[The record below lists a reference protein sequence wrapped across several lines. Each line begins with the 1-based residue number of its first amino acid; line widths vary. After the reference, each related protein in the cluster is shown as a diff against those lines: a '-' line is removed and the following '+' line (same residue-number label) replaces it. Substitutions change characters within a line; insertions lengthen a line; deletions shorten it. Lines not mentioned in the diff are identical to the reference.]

1 LITAGDM
8 AMAAAQGPQA
18 LPTEARVVAF
28 RERILLVVLYVTV
41 LASSVAFIEPSPHD
55 ALMGVLAVCCVVAGV
70 RFERKTALLILLLL
84 VWNVAGLM
92 SLLNVSTEAKAIQY
106 TATSF
111 YLAITAVIFAC
122 LFAQNIMPRLA
133 TMRAAYILTAVL
145 AALEAIS
152 GYFHL
157 FPGSSIFLAMDRG
170 AGTFKDPNVF
180 GPFLVWPILFVM
192 QRVIA
197 RRITLRDL
205 LILGILSIGLFLSFS
220 RGAWVHM
227 AVSGFVLLALLFFS
241 APDTRFRMR
250 LVTLSLICIVAIA
263 LLIVALLSLDS
274 VREMFQQRAQAVQY
288 YDVGEGGRFRLQEL
302 AFGALLDYPNGMG
315 PFEFARI
322 HGVQQHNVYLQA
334 FMVYGWIGGATY
346 LIMLATT
353 LMLGLRT
360 VFVATP
366 WQPYLLTALAAF
378 AGEVFEGVVIDSDH
392 WRHFYLL
399 LGMVWGLGAASI
411 NSLRQQHSFSVAP
424 WPAST
429 ARGERPA

>member
-1 LITAGDM
+1 M
-8 AMAAAQGPQA
+8 AIAPASPLQAQPMPAQA
-18 LPTEARVVAF
+18 VPL

-55 ALMGVLAVCCVVAGV
+55 ALMGVLAVCCLVAGV

-92 SLLNVSTEAKAIQY
+92 SLLNVSAEEKAIQY

-111 YLAITAVIFAC
+111 YLAIAAVIFAC
-122 LFAQNIMPRLA
+122 LFAQNTMPRLA

-145 AALEAIS
+145 VSLEAIS

-180 GPFLVWPILFVM
+180 GPFLIWPMLFVM

-205 LILGILSIGLFLSFS
+205 FILGILSIGLFLSFS

-241 APDTRFRMR
+241 APDTRYRMR

-302 AFGALLDYPNGMG
+302 AFGALLDFPNGMG
-315 PFEFARI
+315 PFEFVRVY
-322 HGVQQHNVYLQA
+322 GLQQHNVYLQA
-334 FMVYGWIGGATY
+334 FMVYGWVGGLTY
-346 LIMLATT
+346 IIMVVAT

-360 VFVATP
+360 AFVATP
-366 WQPYLLTALAAF
+366 WQPYLITALAAF
-378 AGEVFEGVVIDSDH
+378 AGEAFEGAVIDSDH

-399 LGMVWGLGAASI
+399 LGIVWGLGAASI
-411 NSLRQQHSFSVAP
+411 NSLRQQQRFGAAP
-424 WPAST
+424 WPAAT